1 MSAEQSGAPGEAD
14 VGADPAADVST
25 LSRGALEAVLL
36 VSDEP
41 VPVVTLAAVFTAPQE
56 EVTAA
61 LVRLAAEHDARAG
74 GIELRVTEA
83 GWRLHTRPEHV
94 DAVERFLREGQRVRL
109 TQAGL
114 EALAVVAYA
123 QPTTR
128 GHVSAV
134 RGVASDGVLRTLVVR
149 GLIEEAGTEPST
161 GATTYRTTALL
172 LERLGI
178 GSLAELPALAPHLP
192 DLAELDDPA
201 ANPFA
206 EAGPGVT
213 DPFAEA
219 RTATAV
225 SSGAPVTENGG
236 DEY

>member
-1 MSAEQSGAPGEAD
+1 M
-14 VGADPAADVST
+14 
-25 LSRGALEAVLL
+25 LL
-36 VSDEP
+36 VTDEP
-41 VPVVTLAAVFTAPQE
+41 VSVVTLAEVFGADHDAVSRELAD
-56 EVTAA
+56 
-61 LVRLAAEHDARAG
+61 LAAEHSARAG
-74 GIELRVTEA
+74 GIELRATEA

-128 GHVSAV
+128 AHVSAV

-161 GATTYRTTALL
+161 GAATYRTTPLL

-178 GSLAELPALAPHLP
+178 ASLADLPALAPHLP
-192 DLAELDDPA
+192 DLDEMA
-201 ANPFA
+201 A
-206 EAGPGVT
+206 PGGTV
-213 DPFAEA
+213 A
-219 RTATAV
+219 
-225 SSGAPVTENGG
+225 ENGA

>member
-1 MSAEQSGAPGEAD
+1 MTSDEAGALDNSAPDA
-14 VGADPAADVST
+14 ST
-25 LSRGALEAVLL
+25 LTVGGLEAVLL

-41 VPVVTLAAVFTAPQE
+41 VSVATLAEVFGAPHDAVTRELAE
-56 EVTAA
+56 
-61 LVRLAAEHDARAG
+61 LAAAHDSRAA

-94 DAVERFLREGQRVRL
+94 TVVERYLREGQRVRL

-128 GHVSAV
+128 AHVSAV

-149 GLIEEAGTEPST
+149 GLIEEAGTEPAT

-178 GSLAELPALAPHLP
+178 GSLADLPALAPHLP
-192 DLAELDDPA
+192 DLTEMDTDAVPA
-201 ANPFA
+201 THD
-206 EAGPGVT
+206 G
-213 DPFAEA
+213 
-219 RTATAV
+219 
-225 SSGAPVTENGG
+225 PVTENGRR
-236 DEY
+236 